1 MLGPEEGGVAF
12 VRLIPP
18 PDLPNA
24 PAEDR
29 LGGFVVFVSVGL
41 ALCSFL
47 LCFSM
52 FLGDKVDV
60 LVRELDVGHSFP
72 IIRILSPLQTIGLSA
87 FGTAGCAVASGLRIN
102 GAALASTGERVGVP
116 REQVVGNYAVGAV
129 LGVAC
134 AAFVTELVY
143 RLFAVGKSADCVFH
157 PFVVCQPAGI
167 LLTSQVR
174 RKAFAFSF
182 YSLHS

>member
-60 LVRELDVGHSFP
+60 LVRQLD
-72 IIRILSPLQTIGLSA
+72 IG
-87 FGTAGCAVASGLRIN
+87 T
-102 GAALASTGERVGVP
+102 RVKKHWT
-116 REQVVGNYAVGAV
+116 RGNH
-129 LGVAC
+129 
-134 AAFVTELVY
+134 
-143 RLFAVGKSADCVFH
+143 LFLFH
-157 PFVVCQPAGI
+157 C
-167 LLTSQVR
+167 R
-174 RKAFAFSF
+174 R
-182 YSLHS
+182 